1 MTMRMPLP
9 SHGACYHGKTM
20 DIAIDLKLVAT
31 ILSMALGALAFLPYL
46 LSIKKDTTRPHPYTW
61 LILTLTQAT
70 ATAGLFAGH
79 AGLISYGFLTGTL
92 MTGIIF
98 LLSLRHI
105 KESVAKGDNIILAA
119 ALIAMLMW
127 WIFDHHRVAIFMV
140 SVIDFIAYIPTMRK
154 VWRDPRSESGV
165 AWALFA
171 LSFLFALLALESY
184 NMLTVPY
191 LIAVLLAD
199 TIIATLVFA
208 RRTPTPLPTY

>member
-1 MTMRMPLP
+1 
-9 SHGACYHGKTM
+9 M
-20 DIAIDLKLVAT
+20 DFPIHLKFIAT
-31 ILSMALGALAFLPYL
+31 ILSMLLGAVAFIPYL
-46 LSIKKDTTRPHPYTW
+46 LGIKKDTTRPHPYTW

-79 AGLISYGFLTGTL
+79 AGLISYGFLTGTV

-98 LLSLRHI
+98 LISLRHL
-105 KESVAKGDNIILAA
+105 KDTVAKGDNVILGA
-119 ALIAMLMW
+119 ALLAIVMW
-127 WIFDHHRVAIFMV
+127 WVLDYHRVAIFMV

-154 VWRDPRSESGV
+154 VWRDPKSESGY

-184 NMLTVPY
+184 NLLTVPY

-199 TIIATLVFA
+199 TIIATLIFA
-208 RRTPTPLPTY
+208 RRTPVPLPTY